1 VQKAEFES
9 MILFEDENYIVINKP
24 PHIATLDERL
34 GGGPPS
40 ILQMGREYFE
50 GLGVGHRLDKETSGV
65 LALTKNPAAYRHI
78 SMQFEHRETEKVYHA
93 LVAGQ
98 PDFNETVVNMPLAQA
113 RDGKTMISH
122 DGKPAETWFSNE
134 QVFRSVTLIN
144 CMPVS
149 GRLHQI
155 RVHLKYLNYP
165 IIGDSI
171 YGGSD
176 LRLSQIKR
184 KYKGPQF
191 EEEQPLMKRTAL
203 HAFRLSFELLNHEP
217 LTVEA
222 PYPKDMKATLQQLI
236 KWNSY

>member
-1 VQKAEFES
+1 
-9 MILFEDENYIVINKP
+9 
-24 PHIATLDERL
+24 
-34 GGGPPS
+34 
-40 ILQMGREYFE
+40 MGREYFA

-65 LALTKNPAAYRHI
+65 LALTKNPAAYRHL
-78 SMQFEHRETEKVYHA
+78 SMQFEHRETEKIYHA
-93 LVAGQ
+93 LVVGQ
-98 PDFNETVVNMPLAQA
+98 PDFHETRVNMPLAQA

-134 QVFRSVTLIN
+134 KVFRSATLVS

-155 RVHLKYLNYP
+155 RVHLKYLNFP
-165 IIGDSI
+165 IVGDKL
-171 YGGSD
+171 YGGPD
-176 LRLSQIKR
+176 LKLSQLKR
-184 KYKGPQF
+184 KYKGAQF

-203 HAFRLSFELLNHEP
+203 HAFRLSFELLNNDP

-222 PYPKDMKATLQQLI
+222 PYPKDLKATLQQLE